1 MKKII
6 VIACVVMASMT
17 LIAQDIIITNDAQKI
32 EAKILEVSKT
42 EIKYKE
48 NDNLDGPTFIL
59 ETKEVSSVIYSNGK
73 VVLYN
78 KESATIDSTPSKK
91 AAEEEKTTQI
101 LKQIDEQKISAV
113 QTNYKDTV
121 EILLLSGETVIA
133 PIIKMNSNNVSCII
147 NGKEDVI
154 PASKIEKVTFLA
166 NGQVRE
172 YHGYS
177 PSTSTISANNSKPK
191 EPTYKCVTRSG
202 NTYYYDGRSM
212 RGNDY
217 ASFLSKNCQA
227 AYAQYNSGHKAAI
240 AGWILFGVG
249 LGIDLGF
256 SWWVPYSWIP
266 ALGLEIACIPTLA
279 VGYSKMHRSVD
290 VFNSSCVNKKPVAY
304 WSINASQNGIGIA
317 YNF

>member
-113 QTNYKDTV
+113 QAVYEDTV
-121 EILLLSGETVIA
+121 EILLLSGETIIA
-133 PIIKMNSNNVSCII
+133 PIINMNSNSISCVI
-147 NGKEDVI
+147 NGNKEVI
-154 PASKIEKVTFLA
+154 PGSQIEKVTFLA
-166 NGQVRE
+166 NGQVKE

-177 PSTSTISANNSKPK
+177 PITSINHSVQNEPIS
-191 EPTYKCVTRSG
+191 KCVTRSG
-202 NTYYYDGRSM
+202 NTYFYDGRSM
-212 RGNDY
+212 RGRDY
-217 ASFLSKNCQA
+217 ASFLSAKCQV
-227 AYAQYNSGHKAAI
+227 AYAQYNSGHKTAI
-240 AGWILFGVG
+240 AGWVLFGVG

-256 SWWVPYSWIP
+256 SWWLPYSWIP

-279 VGYSKMHRSVD
+279 VGYSKMHQSVD
-290 VFNSSCVNKKPVAY
+290 VFNSSCVNKKPTAY
-304 WSINASQNGIGIA
+304 WSINASQNGIGLA

>member
-17 LIAQDIIITNDAQKI
+17 LVAQDIIITNDAQKI

-133 PIIKMNSNNVSCII
+133 PIIKMNSNSVSCII

-166 NGQVRE
+166 NGQVKE

-177 PSTSTISANNSKPK
+177 PITSINHSVQNEPIS
-191 EPTYKCVTRSG
+191 KCVTRSG
-202 NTYYYDGRSM
+202 NTYFYDGRSM
-212 RGNDY
+212 RGRDY
-217 ASFLSKNCQA
+217 ASFLSAKCQV
-227 AYAQYNSGHKAAI
+227 AYAQYNSGHKTAI
-240 AGWILFGVG
+240 AGWVLFGVG

-256 SWWVPYSWIP
+256 SWWLPYSWIP

-279 VGYSKMHRSVD
+279 VGYSKMHQSVD
-290 VFNSSCVNKKPVAY
+290 VFNSSCVNKKPTAY
-304 WSINASQNGIGIA
+304 WSINASQNGIGLA

>member
-17 LIAQDIIITNDAQKI
+17 LVAQDIIITNDAQKI

-113 QTNYKDTV
+113 QAVYEDTV
-121 EILLLSGETVIA
+121 EILLLSGETIIA
-133 PIIKMNSNNVSCII
+133 PIINMNSNSISCVI
-147 NGKEDVI
+147 NGNKEVI
-154 PASKIEKVTFLA
+154 PGSQIEKVTFLA
-166 NGQVRE
+166 NGQVKE

-177 PSTSTISANNSKPK
+177 PITSINHSVQNEPIS
-191 EPTYKCVTRSG
+191 KCVTRSG
-202 NTYYYDGRSM
+202 NTYFYDGRSM
-212 RGNDY
+212 RGRDY
-217 ASFLSKNCQA
+217 ASFLSAKCQV
-227 AYAQYNSGHKAAI
+227 AYAQYNSGHKTAI
-240 AGWILFGVG
+240 AGWVLFGVG

-256 SWWVPYSWIP
+256 SWWLPYSWIP
-266 ALGLEIACIPTLA
+266 ALGL
-279 VGYSKMHRSVD
+279 
-290 VFNSSCVNKKPVAY
+290 CVNKKPTAY
-304 WSINASQNGIGIA
+304 WSINASQNGIGLE

>member
-17 LIAQDIIITNDAQKI
+17 LVAQDIIITNDAQKI

-113 QTNYKDTV
+113 QAVYEDTV
-121 EILLLSGETVIA
+121 EILLLSGETIIA
-133 PIIKMNSNNVSCII
+133 PIINMNSNSISCVI
-147 NGKEDVI
+147 NGNKEVI
-154 PASKIEKVTFLA
+154 PGSQIEKVTFLA
-166 NGQVRE
+166 NGQVKE

-177 PSTSTISANNSKPK
+177 PITSINHSVQNEPIS
-191 EPTYKCVTRSG
+191 KCVTRSG
-202 NTYYYDGRSM
+202 NTYFYDGRSM
-212 RGNDY
+212 RGRDY
-217 ASFLSKNCQA
+217 ASFLSAKCQV
-227 AYAQYNSGHKAAI
+227 AYAQYNSGHKTAI
-240 AGWILFGVG
+240 AGWVLFGVG

-256 SWWVPYSWIP
+256 SWWLPYSWIP

-279 VGYSKMHRSVD
+279 VGYSKMHQSVD
-290 VFNSSCVNKKPVAY
+290 VFNSSCVNKKPTAY
-304 WSINASQNGIGIA
+304 WSINASQNGIGLA